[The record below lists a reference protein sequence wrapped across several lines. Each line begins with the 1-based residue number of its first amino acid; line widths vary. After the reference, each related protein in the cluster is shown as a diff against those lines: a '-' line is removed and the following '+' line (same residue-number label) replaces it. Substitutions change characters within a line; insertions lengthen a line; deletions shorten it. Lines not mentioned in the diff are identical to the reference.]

1 MCNTLSR
8 PEGGAQS
15 ARVSLASCRPKNKNL
30 EKKKMEI
37 PSSPLFFF
45 LIKNTETS

>member
-30 EKKKMEI
+30 EKKMEI